1 MKPKFIFILFISLN
15 MILCASPQKKIEKA
29 RMKDPQYQYN
39 MGLFYLNSGN
49 VDEAIKYLNTALSLN
64 PRYDVALYSLGLAYS
79 MKGNVEEAIKK
90 YQACLK
96 INPNLADAHNLLGTA
111 YEERGLLD
119 KAEQEFR
126 IAIADA
132 NYRSKEL
139 SFYNLAKLYAAKNK
153 FDEALVYAEKA
164 LEMKNNFPMGYN
176 LKGMI
181 LEKLSRYKEAIE
193 SYEKALVYLAKDKD
207 VDISYNLAVAY
218 FKNDELS
225 KAKAIFMT
233 IYLRVT
239 DIEMKKKID
248 EYLKIIK

>member
-15 MILCASPQKKIEKA
+15 LILCASSQKKVENAQK
-29 RMKDPQYQYN
+29 KDPQYQYN

-49 VDEAIKYLNTALSLN
+49 VDEAIKYLNAALSLE
-64 PRYDVALYSLGLAYS
+64 PRYAVALCSLGLAYS
-79 MKGNVEEAIKK
+79 MKGNFEEAINK

-96 INPNLADAHNLLGTA
+96 INPNLADAHNFLGTA
-111 YEERGLLD
+111 YEQRGLLD

-132 NYRSKEL
+132 NYKSKEL
-139 SFYNLAKLYAAKNK
+139 PYYNLAGLYIEKNK
-153 FDEALVYAEKA
+153 LDEALVYAEKA
-164 LEMKNNFPMGYN
+164 LEIKNNYPMGYN

-193 SYEKALVYLAKDKD
+193 SYEKALVYIAKDKD

-225 KAKAIFMT
+225 KAKAIFMS
-233 IYLRVT
+233 ISPRVM
-239 DIEMKKKID
+239 DAEMKKKID
-248 EYLKIIK
+248 EYLKMIK

>member
-1 MKPKFIFILFISLN
+1 MKPKFIFILFVSLN
-15 MILCASPQKKIEKA
+15 LILCASSQKKVENA
-29 RMKDPQYQYN
+29 RMKDPRYQYN
-39 MGLFYLNSGN
+39 MGAFYLNSGN
-49 VDEAIKYLNTALSLN
+49 VDEAIKYFNNALSLN
-64 PRYDVALYSLGLAYS
+64 PRFDDALCSLGLAYS
-79 MKGNVEEAIKK
+79 MKGNFDEAIKN

-96 INPNLADAHNLLGTA
+96 VNPNYTEAHNFLGTV
-111 YEERGLLD
+111 YEQKGLLD

-139 SFYNLAKLYAAKNK
+139 AYYNLAGLYVEKNK
-153 FDEALVYAEKA
+153 LDEALVYAENA
-164 LEMKNNFPMGYN
+164 IEIKNNYPMGYN

-193 SYEKALVYLAKDKD
+193 SYEKALVYIAKDKD

-218 FKNDELS
+218 FKNNELS
-225 KAKAIFMT
+225 KARAVFMS
-233 IYLRVT
+233 IYPRVM

-248 EYLKIIK
+248 EYLKMIK